1 MRCPHRASRLSKRNN
16 CNGLLVSIPA
26 ITNTRNATPLRL
38 GDVFRPYRERL
49 TSHQSRLT
57 SHLKD
62 LLVRAERIPVM
73 LPNNAFHFVG
83 VAGLDGFEN
92 LPMFFLSVW

>member
-1 MRCPHRASRLSKRNN
+1 LPVRFGKTCRLS
-16 CNGLLVSIPA
+16 GASP
-26 ITNTRNATPLRL
+26 
-38 GDVFRPYRERL
+38 
-49 TSHQSRLT
+49 HQSLLT
-57 SHLKD
+57 SHLKE